1 VAIAAATG
9 SQADN
14 SNPGPP
20 GGIAASLHGSRLAG
34 SWSST
39 VAIERIEAMN
49 RLINRLAVAASLVAL
64 AACTSPGEV
73 GLAEAPPVQA
83 TRSAKLQP
91 DALPYV
97 RTMDERFQSFQLGFS
112 HLTGG
117 DTWVSYDAMSAEAVR
132 ERQYTGDLSPV
143 REPRAPTDLANP
155 RFRML
160 VSALAPLYIRYGGTT
175 TNTVYFQDNE
185 EPKLEKAPAGYKTVL
200 TRKRWREALEFAKAV
215 DARIYTG
222 FSVGHGVRDRAGVWT
237 PVHAKA
243 WLDYNRSIGGEI
255 YAAELFN
262 EPNMEGHSDRL
273 GNYSAQD
280 FARDYAVFR
289 EFMARTDLRIKLVG
303 PSDVETG
310 GGSMAGLP
318 STADYLNAE
327 PKPRFDIISYHFY
340 PAIAERCA
348 GPDSPRGIKQEN
360 ALFEDYLARQD
371 APFQA
376 RKRLRDQFA
385 PGAPIWN
392 TETGGAACGGTRWQT
407 CFLDTFRF
415 IDTQA
420 RLAKQGMDAIFTHA
434 ILSGSNGVIDE
445 KTFMPNANYW
455 AALMWRKLVGTQV
468 LDAGEISPGL
478 HVYAHCLRG
487 TRGGVAVMAINLEP
501 TAARI
506 DASGPAEL
514 YALTAPELTSRTV
527 LLNGMPLAVGEDD
540 TLPRIVPK
548 ALDGK
553 QIELAGHSVNF
564 IAFPKA
570 ANRHC
575 TSPL

>member
-1 VAIAAATG
+1 MRHLIK
-9 SQADN
+9 QL
-14 SNPGPP
+14 PL
-20 GGIAASLHGSRLAG
+20 AASLL
-34 SWSST
+34 
-39 VAIERIEAMN
+39 
-49 RLINRLAVAASLVAL
+49 AL
-64 AACTSPGEV
+64 AACASSAELAMTEASPAQTARITKV
-73 GLAEAPPVQA
+73 
-83 TRSAKLQP
+83 RP
-91 DALPYV
+91 DNLPYV

-117 DTWVSYDAMSAEAVR
+117 DTWISYDNMSSAAVR
-132 ERQYTGDLSPV
+132 ERQYTGNLSPV
-143 REPRAPTDLANP
+143 REPRAPTDLSNR
-155 RFRML
+155 RFRNL
-160 VSALAPLYIRYGGTT
+160 VAALGPLYIRYGGTT
-175 TNTVYFQDNE
+175 TNTVYFQDND
-185 EPKLEKAPAGYKTVL
+185 EPKLDQAPEGFKAVL
-200 TRKRWREALEFAKAV
+200 TRKRWREALDFAKAV

-222 FSVGHGVRDRAGVWT
+222 FSVGHGVRDQAGTWT
-237 PVHAKA
+237 PRHAQA
-243 WLDYNRSIGGEI
+243 WMNYNRSIGGEI

-273 GNYSAQD
+273 GNYTAAD
-280 FARDYAVFR
+280 FVRDYHIYHA
-289 EFMARTDLRIKLVG
+289 FMAKADPRIKLVG

-318 STADYLNAE
+318 STVDYLTTE
-327 PKPRFDIISYHFY
+327 PRPRFDVISYHFY

-348 GPDSPRGIKQEN
+348 GTDSPRGIRQED
-360 ALFEDYLARQD
+360 ALSEEYLARQD

-407 CFLDTFRF
+407 TFLDSFRF

-445 KTFMPNANYW
+445 KTFTPNANYW
-455 AALMWRKLVGTQV
+455 AALLWRRLVGTQV
-468 LDAGEISPGL
+468 LDAGELAPGL

-487 TRGGVAVMAINLEP
+487 TRGGVTVMAINLESAP
-501 TAARI
+501 ARI
-506 DASGPAEL
+506 DAASGSAEL
-514 YALTAPELTSRTV
+514 YALTAPELTSRVV
-527 LLNGMPLAVGEDD
+527 LLNGTPLAIGADD
-540 TLPRIVPK
+540 TLPDIVPET
-548 ALDGK
+548 LDGE

-564 IAFPKA
+564 ITFPQA

>member
-1 VAIAAATG
+1 
-9 SQADN
+9 
-14 SNPGPP
+14 
-20 GGIAASLHGSRLAG
+20 
-34 SWSST
+34 
-39 VAIERIEAMN
+39 MN
-49 RLINRLAVAASLVAL
+49 RLINRLVVAASLVAL
-64 AACTSPGEV
+64 AACASPGEV
-73 GLAEAPPVQA
+73 GLAEAPPAQA
-83 TRSAKLQP
+83 TRAAKVRP

-155 RFRML
+155 RLRML

-215 DARIYTG
+215 DARVYTG

-237 PVHAKA
+237 PVHARA
-243 WLDYNRSIGGEI
+243 WLEYNRSIGGEI

-262 EPNMEGHSDRL
+262 EPNMEGHSGRL

-280 FARDYAVFR
+280 FARDYELFR
-289 EFMARTDLRIKLVG
+289 TFMAKADPRIKLVG

-318 STADYLNAE
+318 STADYLSAE
-327 PKPRFDIISYHFY
+327 PKPRFDVISYHFY

-360 ALFEDYLARQD
+360 ALSEDYLARQD

-407 CFLDTFRF
+407 SFLDTFRF

-455 AALMWRKLVGTQV
+455 AALLWRKLVGTQV
-468 LDAGEISPGL
+468 LNAGEISPGL

-527 LLNGMPLAVGEDD
+527 LLNEMPLSVGEGNR
-540 TLPRIVPK
+540 LPRIVPK

-553 QIELAGHSVNF
+553 QVALAGHSVNF

>member
-1 VAIAAATG
+1 M
-9 SQADN
+9 
-14 SNPGPP
+14 
-20 GGIAASLHGSRLAG
+20 
-34 SWSST
+34 
-39 VAIERIEAMN
+39 MN
-49 RLINRLAVAASLVAL
+49 RLINSLAVAASPFVL
-64 AACTSPGEV
+64 AACASTGE
-73 GLAEAPPVQA
+73 LSSTEATPSQA
-83 TRSAKLQP
+83 TRVANVRP
-91 DALPYV
+91 DNLPYV

-117 DTWVSYDAMSAEAVR
+117 DTWVSYDKMSPEAVR
-132 ERQYTGDLSPV
+132 ERQYTGDLSSV
-143 REPRAPTDLANP
+143 REPRAPTDLSNR
-155 RFRML
+155 RFRNL
-160 VSALAPLYIRYGGTT
+160 VAALGPLYLRYGGTT
-175 TNTVYFQDNE
+175 TNTVYFQNND
-185 EPKLEKAPAGYKTVL
+185 EPKLAEAPEGFKTVL
-200 TRKRWREALEFAKAV
+200 TRKRWREALDFAKAV

-222 FSVGHGVRDRAGVWT
+222 FSVGHGVRDQKGVWT
-237 PVHAKA
+237 PVHAQA

-273 GNYSAQD
+273 GNYTAAD
-280 FARDYAVFR
+280 FTRDYQIYRDFLTKA
-289 EFMARTDLRIKLVG
+289 DPRIKLVG

-318 STADYLNAE
+318 STGDYLTTE
-327 PKPRFDIISYHFY
+327 PRPRFDVISYHFY

-348 GPDSPRGIKQEN
+348 GTDSPRGISQDR
-360 ALFEDYLARQD
+360 ALSEEYLARQD
-371 APFQA
+371 APFQD
-376 RKRLRDQFA
+376 RKRLRDQYA

-407 CFLDTFRF
+407 TFLDSFRF

-455 AALMWRKLVGTQV
+455 AALLWRRLVGTQV
-468 LDAGEISPGL
+468 LDAGELTPGL

-487 TRGGVAVMAINLEP
+487 TPGGVTVMAINLEP
-501 TAARI
+501 APARI
-506 DASGPAEL
+506 DAVSGPAEL

-527 LLNGMPLAVGEDD
+527 LLNGTPLEVRADD
-540 TLPRIVPK
+540 TLPRIVPERT
-548 ALDGK
+548 DGE

-564 IAFPKA
+564 IAFPQA